1 MPRAPKSLLGSSYSV
16 IFSPHA
22 WMSWCGTALAAAVAT
37 YTVVAAYA
45 VRTRL
50 KPHPLGSLSRKAAP
64 VTILKPLCGAEH
76 ELYECLRSFCDQEYP
91 RFQIV
96 FGVSDPDDPAIGVV
110 ARLAREFPKIDIQ
123 LAVDRR
129 QHGTSR
135 KVSNLI
141 NMMPFARHELLVIS
155 DSDVRVDRDYLARIV
170 APLADPGVG
179 IVTCP
184 YLGRPRKGFWSLLGS
199 LFIND
204 WFTPSVRVAAMF
216 GSRAFAFGATIS
228 IRRQVLRRIGGFASI
243 ANQLADDYRLGELTR
258 GLGLRTVLS
267 DVVVETCVD
276 EPTLSELVHHELRW
290 LRTIRIV
297 RPVGYTLSV
306 VTFGVPVAAA
316 GCLLAGCALPAITLL
331 AVTALARIMLHLRV
345 RGTDFPS
352 AHQLMMLP
360 IRDMLSLALWIWGFA
375 TRRVQWRDDS
385 FEVARDGSA
394 DPVVRDAA

>member
-1 MPRAPKSLLGSSYSV
+1 
-16 IFSPHA
+16 
-22 WMSWCGTALAAAVAT
+22 MSWCGTSLAAAVAT

-50 KPHPLGSLSRKAAP
+50 KPHRFVSPPHKAAP

-110 ARLAREFPKIDIQ
+110 ARLAREFPRIEIQ
-123 LAVDRR
+123 IAVDRR

-141 NMMPFARHELLVIS
+141 NMMPLARHELLVIS

-179 IVTCP
+179 VVTCP
-184 YLGRPRKGFWSLLGS
+184 YLGRPRKGLWSLLGS

-216 GSRAFAFGATIS
+216 GSREFAFGATIS

-258 GLGLRTVLS
+258 AIGLRTVLS
-267 DVVVETCVD
+267 DVVVETCVN

-297 RPVGYTLSV
+297 RPIGYSLSFVTL
-306 VTFGVPVAAA
+306 GVPVAAA

-331 AVTALARIMLHLRV
+331 AVTAIARIMLHLRV
-345 RGTDFPS
+345 RGTDFPP
-352 AHQLMMLP
+352 ARQLMVLP

-375 TRRVQWRDDS
+375 TRRVQWREDS